1 MARVSRCVGVAC
13 RARQPHP
20 ARRRHLLDRAC
31 FEPQQRSE
39 HERHPTSRAV
49 GAAARIAIWPASPTR
64 QTCLLRDVR
73 SLRRPP
79 PASAWPTTLHTLAP
93 TSTRSHRYEA
103 AATHTSIGFG
113 AAAAERGSVQTAQSR
128 WPSACARARKR
139 AGAAPSLSSVWA
151 VRSSPTALAT
161 RTLGSTTFA
170 ACSTAAARPRLSRA
184 RATPRLRHFWDE
196 MLPRLSKV
204 LWAT

>member
-1 MARVSRCVGVAC
+1 MA
-13 RARQPHP
+13 Q
-20 ARRRHLLDRAC
+20 RRHW
-31 FEPQQRSE
+31 S
-39 HERHPTSRAV
+39 
-49 GAAARIAIWPASPTR
+49 ASPTR
-64 QTCLLRDVR
+64 PTCLLRAVR

-79 PASAWPTTLHTLAP
+79 PAAAWPTTLHTLAP

-103 AATHTSIGFG
+103 AATHTSIGCG

-184 RATPRLRHFWDE
+184 RATPRLVTGAPLHSCPAGTARRRSSCGRRAFRPPHRT
-196 MLPRLSKV
+196 LPSPPSWRRSPSQPPRRDLASTSAHRSC
-204 LWAT
+204 WAAGSTTC